1 MTPTGFVILYALAA
15 LTILVAVQL
24 KRRRADSWQ
33 RGVARQLVGA
43 QRAQFSL
50 GKTEPLATN
59 DYDRRRQRS
68 AAENK
73 TNESVSQIYVS
84 RNRETRP
91 QMDDPLQTELKLL
104 SRK

>member
-15 LTILVAVQL
+15 LTILVAVKL
-24 KRRRADSWQ
+24 KRLRADSWQ

-59 DYDRRRQRS
+59 DDDRRRQRS
-68 AAENK
+68 AAG
-73 TNESVSQIYVS
+73 
-84 RNRETRP
+84 TRLMKALRKSTCLGIAKP
-91 QMDDPLQTELKLL
+91 GHKMGDRLQTELKLL